1 MRLLLQ
7 RVREGKITI
16 ITNWGL
22 VTLLLDSADF

>member
-7 RVREGKITI
+7 RVREGKIT